1 MPKSATKRAH
11 RESAD
16 QLCAAAR
23 ASFDRL
29 YGREI
34 SDDEWVAAGGRV
46 LDLFA
51 LLARWQE
58 LHARS
63 DSLRDNTSSGPLRRL
78 RE

>member
-1 MPKSATKRAH
+1 MPKSASKRIV

-16 QLCAAAR
+16 QLRAAAR
-23 ASFDRL
+23 VSFDRL

-34 SDDEWVAAGGRV
+34 SDEEWTAAGGRV

-63 DSLRDNTSSGPLRRL
+63 DSSRDNTSSDPLRRL